1 MRRCV
6 YPRRGRGLTEG
17 VTACAVGAGA
27 HLRHAEVVVEENP
40 GTLRCALRTG
50 LWKSAVAL
58 RRESANPGSR
68 LYNRS
73 SAVDVR
79 ASVSRGR
86 QANPV
91 LTYETALRR
100 FFAYGGVLRRW
111 RNQMMMADDVR
122 GNRRRRGS
130 GVPPARRGCCRG
142 ESRHA
147 TLRFA
152 YRVMEECRRSATR
165 ECKPRVTF
173 IQPLFG
179 GRCACIGVTG

>member
-1 MRRCV
+1 MWMRNTMGGGEV
-6 YPRRGRGLTEG
+6 AY
-17 VTACAVGAGA
+17 
-27 HLRHAEVVVEENP
+27 LRHAEVGVEENP

-100 FFAYGGVLRRW
+100 FFAYGDVLRRW

-122 GNRRRRGS
+122 GNRRWRGS

-152 YRVMEECRRSATR
+152 YRVTEECRRSATR
-165 ECKPRVTF
+165 ECKPRDDVSTTA
-173 IQPLFG
+173 L
-179 GRCACIGVTG
+179 RR

>member
-1 MRRCV
+1 MDGGRCGCAIRWVAGKWRTSGTQRLVSRRIPARYAALCIPG
-6 YPRRGRGLTEG
+6 YGRVPSLCDERVQTEG
-17 VTACAVGAGA
+17 
-27 HLRHAEVVVEENP
+27 
-40 GTLRCALRTG
+40 
-50 LWKSAVAL
+50 W
-58 RRESANPGSR
+58 R

-73 SAVDVR
+73 SAVVAR

-86 QANPV
+86 RANPV

-100 FFAYGGVLRRW
+100 FFAYGDVLRRW

-152 YRVMEECRRSATR
+152 YRVTEECRRSATR
-165 ECKPRVTF
+165 ECKPRDDVSTTA
-173 IQPLFG
+173 L
-179 GRCACIGVTG
+179 RR